1 MVSHLIGHGVL
12 SRSGVYHPARQHAQ
26 FQHCIIAKRA
36 KVVQMTGGIVDGQ
49 EATTNVGSIAVAVMA
64 WDAPLDEEKKS
75 R

>member
-1 MVSHLIGHGVL
+1 
-12 SRSGVYHPARQHAQ
+12 
-26 FQHCIIAKRA
+26 
-36 KVVQMTGGIVDGQ
+36 MTGGIVDGQ